1 MWRQLANL
9 GELAEFLSS
18 AEFRLDVGSD
28 TYLGIDDLVVHIEKS
43 ENRTAPIDVG
53 PMYRFGFGNNYIS
66 GVLIGTGP
74 EWISFNTNSQIDSEG
89 DMVETTFKIV
99 GVEED
104 GTAITLT
111 ATGVLKM
118 YEMRKDVDKVKM
130 DFFIRIIG
138 DEVTVA

>member
-1 MWRQLANL
+1 MA
-9 GELAEFLSS
+9 
-18 AEFRLDVGSD
+18 
-28 TYLGIDDLVVHIEKS
+28 VHIEKS
-43 ENRTAPIDVG
+43 ESRTAPIDVG